1 MSHHDNTVLI
11 SFIPTSLELNVR
23 TSFGPSCTYF
33 EMKLEQSK
41 GLNIFA
47 KLNDVD
53 MYEELKNWT
62 FAERITLKGTMSMR
76 KVSSAIRM
84 VVKEAFLGDDW
95 PDYLA

>member
-11 SFIPTSLELNVR
+11 SFIPNSVELNVR
-23 TSFGPSCTYF
+23 TSFGPSCTYS

-62 FAERITLKGTMSMR
+62 LRKG
-76 KVSSAIRM
+76 
-84 VVKEAFLGDDW
+84 L
-95 PDYLA
+95 P